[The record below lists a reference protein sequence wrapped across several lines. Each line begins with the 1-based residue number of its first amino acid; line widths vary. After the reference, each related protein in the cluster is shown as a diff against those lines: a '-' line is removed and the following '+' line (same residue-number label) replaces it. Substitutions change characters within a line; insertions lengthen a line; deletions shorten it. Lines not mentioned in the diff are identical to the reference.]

1 MNTLKQISQLSQ
13 PGRAHELL
21 ELRITAAPEADI
33 YHLSDGRAARAAVSC
48 VVRPAVGDRVLASD
62 SGEECFILHILARE
76 PGGRA
81 SLSVPGAD
89 EVRLEQDRV
98 TLLARQRLS
107 LHSLRDLEL
116 AAAATL
122 SQSAANQ
129 FVHVAEALIETLNQH
144 VSHAHTRTW
153 ESEALLA
160 MHGGQ
165 VLFSAESDFRVDAE
179 RISLG

>member
-1 MNTLKQISQLSQ
+1 MNPIKQLVQ

-21 ELRITAAPEADI
+21 ELRVTAAQEADV
-33 YHLSDGRAARAAVSC
+33 YLLSDGRGARAAVSC
-48 VVRPAVGDRVLASD
+48 LLRPAVGDRVLVSD
-62 SGEECFILHILARE
+62 SGAEVFILHILARE

-89 EVRLEQDRV
+89 EVCLEQERV
-98 TLLARQRLS
+98 TLRAHRRLA

-116 AAAATL
+116 TAAATL

-129 FVHVAEALIETLNQH
+129 FVHVAQALIETLNQH

-160 MHGGQ
+160 MHAGQ
-165 VLFSAESDFRVDAE
+165 VLFTAESDFRVDAE

>member
-1 MNTLKQISQLSQ
+1 MTPIKQLAQ
-13 PGRAHELL
+13 PGRAHELR
-21 ELRITAAPEADI
+21 ELRVTAVAAADV
-33 YHLSDGRAARAAVSC
+33 YHLGDGRAARAAVSC
-48 VVRPAVGDRVLASD
+48 LVRPAVGDRVLVSD
-62 SGEECFILHILARE
+62 SGEEVFILHILARE

-98 TLLARQRLS
+98 TLLAREHLA

-122 SQSAANQ
+122 RQSAANQ
-129 FVHVAEALIETLNQH
+129 FVHVAQALIETLNQH

-160 MHGGQ
+160 MHAGQ
-165 VLFSAESDFRVDAE
+165 VLFTAASDFRVDAE